1 MDLNS
6 RSAFIAFG
14 LAVNVL
20 LLLRSLIL
28 MTVLDYAELGLIA
41 LVQST
46 VLVIGMLHFG
56 LLNGGYRLLCHAK
69 DRYRQQIIDLAYS
82 VFAIVAGLIAL
93 ALAATTIALDD
104 TELRWIAALTA
115 LGGMAAMLR
124 SWMTNEMVAAGKLA
138 AANIINAL
146 ATLASLAVLPFLS
159 VHPALIAAGSIV
171 LYPTTFV
178 VLAVFSG
185 VVLRPR
191 RLRFPK
197 RLLKLVMRIGAVV
210 FVAGL
215 TVQLNTQMDRWFVT
229 TELGLDQLGR
239 LYLAFLFITLF
250 QMFPTLLQQAFLP
263 RIVQAWK
270 GKQVPELRAE
280 LRNYLLLVTVYCI
293 AAALA
298 VWLVAPLIVELVLPQ
313 YLGDLR
319 WVNLLLPGL
328 IAFTIAAG
336 FTFVFFT
343 VVDFTWY
350 LAAFLAGLLT
360 TAVALGA
367 SWAGAYALDLDGVIV
382 MRSAIYTLMG
392 ILLVIGWWRMTQR
405 YNEFRLLSH

>member
-1 MDLNS
+1 MNLNS
-6 RSAFIAFG
+6 RSAFIAVG
-14 LAVNVL
+14 LMVNL
-20 LLLRSLIL
+20 LLLIRSLIL
-28 MTVLDYAELGLIA
+28 MTALNYAELGLIA

-69 DRYRQQIIDLAYS
+69 DRYRQRIIDLAYS

-93 ALAATTIALDD
+93 ALIATAIALDD
-104 TELRWIAALTA
+104 TELRLIAALTA
-115 LGGMAAMLR
+115 LGGIATLLR

-138 AANIINAL
+138 SANVISAL
-146 ATLASLAVLPFLS
+146 ATLASLAALPFLS
-159 VHPALIAAGSIV
+159 VHPALIATGSIV
-171 LYPTTFV
+171 LHPIVFV
-178 VLAVFSG
+178 LLAMMSG
-185 VVLRPR
+185 AVLRPR
-191 RLRFPK
+191 SLRFKK
-197 RLLKLVMRIGAVV
+197 RLLKLVMRIGTVV

-229 TELGLDQLGR
+229 TELGLEQLGR
-239 LYLAFLFITLF
+239 LYLTFLFVTLF

-263 RIVQAWK
+263 RIVQAWRDK
-270 GKQVPELRAE
+270 RVPELRGE
-280 LRNYLLLVTVYCI
+280 LRNYLLLVIAYCI

-298 VWLVAPLIVELVLPQ
+298 VWLLAPLLVELVLPE
-313 YLGDLR
+313 YLADLR

-350 LAAFLAGLLT
+350 IAAFITGSLAT
-360 TAVALGA
+360 VIALGTA
-367 SWAGAYALDLDGVIV
+367 LTGAYALDLDSVIIL
-382 MRSAIYTLMG
+382 RGAIYAMMG
-392 ILLVIGWWRMTQR
+392 ALLVLGWWRMTR
-405 YNEFRLLSH
+405 RFPEFRLLG

>member
-1 MDLNS
+1 MSLNS

-14 LAVNVL
+14 LVVNVL

-56 LLNGGYRLLCHAK
+56 LLNGGYRLLCHAN
-69 DRYRQQIIDLAYS
+69 DRYRQRIIDLAWS

-93 ALAATTIALDD
+93 TLAATAIALDN

-115 LGGMAAMLR
+115 LGGMATLLR
-124 SWMTNEMVAAGKLA
+124 SWMTNEMVSVGKLA
-138 AANIINAL
+138 AANIISAV
-146 ATLASLAVLPFLS
+146 ATLASLAALPFLEI
-159 VHPALIAAGSIV
+159 HPALVATGSIV
-171 LYPTTFV
+171 LHPIVFV
-178 VLAVFSG
+178 MLAMVSG
-185 VVLRPR
+185 EVLRPR
-191 RLRFPK
+191 QWRFQK
-197 RLLKLVMRIGAVV
+197 RLLKLIMRIGAVV

-263 RIVQAWK
+263 RIIQAWK

-280 LRNYLLLVTVYCI
+280 LRNYLLLVTAYCL

-298 VWLVAPLIVELVLPQ
+298 VWLIAPPLVELVLPE
-313 YLGDLR
+313 YVADLR
-319 WVNLLLPGL
+319 WVNLLMPGL

-350 LAAFLAGLLT
+350 LVAFVVGTLAT
-360 TAVALGA
+360 VVSLGA
-367 SWAGAYALDLDGVIV
+367 AWLGGYALDLDGVIV
-382 MRSAIYTLMG
+382 LRSAIYAVMG
-392 ILLVIGWWRMTQR
+392 ALLVLGWWRMTR
-405 YNEFRLLSH
+405 RFPEFRVFDR